1 VLPPPPKFHSQYLI
15 TLQIFGEAGA
25 HTVQS
30 TVCTASEILLAVRRG
45 VRQIKEEAL
54 YVYVKRMSN
63 TYC

>member
-1 VLPPPPKFHSQYLI
+1 MPPPPPNFIPCYLI

-30 TVCTASEILLAVRRG
+30 TASEILLAVKRG

-54 YVYVKRMSN
+54 YVYVTRMSN